1 MDDRSSLRRGYAIAL
16 NRLRLLDPARCEQW
30 EAQLMTRTGALDAE
44 KMTPERLEQLRADL
58 AVVVRERFA
67 VLQAQWLDFE
77 ESNPEHEVVS
87 DLRSYLVY

>member
-16 NRLRLLDPARCEQW
+16 SRLRLLDNARGEQW
-30 EAQLMTRTGALDAE
+30 EAQLVTKTWSWDPE

-58 AVVVRERFA
+58 EAVVRERFA

-77 ESNPEHEVVS
+77 QSNPEHEVVS

>member
-30 EAQLMTRTGALDAE
+30 EAQLVTKTWSWDPE

-58 AVVVRERFA
+58 EAVVRERFA

>member
-1 MDDRSSLRRGYAIAL
+1 M
-16 NRLRLLDPARCEQW
+16 NLRLISAERYIEFPPPPSENSWFSSWWDP
-30 EAQLMTRTGALDAE
+30 E

-58 AVVVRERFA
+58 EAVVRERFA